1 MISTAL
7 LSKIAI
13 PAAFVAAGFI
23 GGLTFQAKVLDKKC
37 PTLECPTV
45 KVPKCPDCNCPPT
58 LGNEFDKIKTKGKSN
73 VTLHLHNT
81 YTASGMDSTGL
92 RNMMKESVE
101 AALKDYTV
109 KKKR

>member
-1 MISTAL
+1 MISAAI
-7 LSKIAI
+7 LSKIGI

-37 PTLECPTV
+37 PTLECPKV
-45 KVPKCPDCNCPPT
+45 EVPKCPDCNCPPT

-73 VTLHLHNT
+73 LTLNLHNH
-81 YTASGMDSTGL
+81 YTVSGMDSSNL
-92 RNMMKESVE
+92 RLTIKESVE
-101 AALKDYTV
+101 AALKDYGV